1 MVTGGEK
8 ASSPPSDSP
17 RTVEIRCAHP
27 FSLDDYYPSDRDRVM
42 DIALE
47 FIKSGALVFDPTAQ
61 IVYQFAERV
70 V

>member
-1 MVTGGEK
+1 MFGDGGEK
-8 ASSPPSDSP
+8 ASSPPSDSL
-17 RTVEIRCAHP
+17 RTVEIRCAYP

-61 IVYQFAERV
+61 IVYRFAE
-70 V
+70 